1 MPKLGVFSGKE
12 LCAILAANGFFL
24 VRTRGSHA
32 VMQRQNADGLT
43 RTVPV
48 PLHREVKVGTL
59 KSIIRQ
65 SGLDDTLFM
74 R

>member
-1 MPKLGVFSGKE
+1 
-12 LCAILAANGFFL
+12 
-24 VRTRGSHA
+24 
-32 VMQRQNADGLT
+32 MQSQEEDGLT

-65 SGLDDTLFM
+65 SG
-74 R
+74 

>member
-1 MPKLGVFSGKE
+1 MQ
-12 LCAILAANGFFL
+12 AGFVH

-32 VMQRQNADGLT
+32 ILQKMAEDGSS

-48 PLHREVKVGTL
+48 PLHKDVKVGTL

-65 SGLDDTLFM
+65 SGLPQDLFLK
-74 R
+74 